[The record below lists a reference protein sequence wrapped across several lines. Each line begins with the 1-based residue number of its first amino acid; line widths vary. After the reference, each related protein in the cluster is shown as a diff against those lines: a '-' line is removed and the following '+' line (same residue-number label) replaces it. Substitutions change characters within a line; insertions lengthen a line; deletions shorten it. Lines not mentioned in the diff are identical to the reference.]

1 MQPNGTENGG
11 KSQVKGHATQGRRA
25 RTEKLVLDATRELL
39 AERGVRGLTVEGV
52 AERAGVAK
60 TTIYRRYRSKTD
72 LALAVLL
79 DMVDDVGT
87 QPDVGDTHA
96 ELAAVV
102 DRTLELLRSTLMG
115 RVMQGL
121 VSEVAADP
129 ELARAYRE
137 RVVNRRLA
145 DVRRLVERGIA
156 SGEMRP
162 DLNPEMVTD
171 LLLGPIYYRL
181 FLSGSPLD
189 DDFGK
194 QLVTALRAH
203 CYMEGGRGSE

>member
-1 MQPNGTENGG
+1 MQPNGSEKGG
-11 KSQVKGHATQGRRA
+11 TSQAAGPRVQGRRA
-25 RTEKLVLDATRELL
+25 RTEKLVLDATRGLL

-129 ELARAYRE
+129 ELAHAYRE

-145 DVRRLVERGIA
+145 DVRRLVERGMA
-156 SGEMRP
+156 RGEMRP
-162 DLNPEMVTD
+162 DLDPEIVTD

-189 DDFGK
+189 DAFGK
-194 QLVTALRAH
+194 QLVAALRSH
-203 CYMEGGRGSE
+203 CYREGASGSE